1 MQTFNWTRRKNAT
14 VFMGD
19 NMTGCVSNL
28 EKGRSGVSS
37 FGRAETRRLFGRENG
52 FSLIELLI
60 VVAIILIIAGIAI
73 PDLLRSRIAANQA
86 SAVGSIRTIVTGEN
100 TYASTYGTGYSVTL
114 AQIDGPAT
122 GVSNINDAQM
132 IDSVLG
138 SGEKSGY
145 FFYYVSCP
153 ATPGPNNGT
162 MTNGTCA
169 VQVYSFQISANA
181 TGGCGTGYG
190 LCYYADSSGV
200 VRGST
205 TSYAGPTDS
214 PIGG

>member
-1 MQTFNWTRRKNAT
+1 
-14 VFMGD
+14 
-19 NMTGCVSNL
+19 MTNYASNL
-28 EKGRSGVSS
+28 GR
-37 FGRAETRRLFGRENG
+37 GRGGARVVRRLAFESMQGCDGG
-52 FSLIELLI
+52 FSLVELLI

-73 PDLLRSRIAANQA
+73 PDLLRSRVAANQA
-86 SAVGSIRTIVTGEN
+86 SAVGSIRTVITGEN
-100 TYASTYGTGYSVTL
+100 TYAATYGTGYSVSL
-114 AQIDGPAT
+114 AQLDGPAT
-122 GVSNINDAQM
+122 GASNINNAEI

-153 ATPGPNNGT
+153 TTPGPNNGS

-169 VQVYSFQISANA
+169 VQVYSFQISANS

-190 LCYYADSSGV
+190 VCYYADHSGV

-205 TSYAGPTDS
+205 TTYAGPTDS

>member
-1 MQTFNWTRRKNAT
+1 MIDHSSGMRRCRAQSCGPREC
-14 VFMGD
+14 FG
-19 NMTGCVSNL
+19 
-28 EKGRSGVSS
+28 GR
-37 FGRAETRRLFGRENG
+37 RQMAERG
-52 FSLIELLI
+52 FSLVELLI

-73 PDLLRSRIAANQA
+73 PDMLRSRIAANQA
-86 SAVGSIRTIVTGEN
+86 SAVGSIRTIITGEN
-100 TYASTYGTGYSVTL
+100 TYAATYGTGYSTTL
-114 AQIDGPAT
+114 AQLDGPAT
-122 GVSNINDAQM
+122 VVSSINNAEV

-153 ATPGPNNGT
+153 TAPGPNNGS

-169 VQVYSFQISANA
+169 VQVYAYQISANS

-205 TSYAGPTDS
+205 TTFAGPTDA

>member
-1 MQTFNWTRRKNAT
+1 MGDFMTGNVSSLRRKDGAFQ
-14 VFMGD
+14 V
-19 NMTGCVSNL
+19 
-28 EKGRSGVSS
+28 
-37 FGRAETRRLFGRENG
+37 FGRDESSRLQKSASG
-52 FSLIELLI
+52 FSLVELLI

-86 SAVGSIRTIVTGEN
+86 SAVGSIRTIITGEN
-100 TYASTYGTGYSVTL
+100 TYAATYGTGYSVTL
-114 AQIDGPAT
+114 AQLDGPAA
-122 GVSNINDAQM
+122 GASNINNAQD

-153 ATPGPNNGT
+153 TTPGPNTGS
-162 MTNGTCA
+162 MANGTCA
-169 VQVYSFQISANA
+169 VQVYSYQISANS

-190 LCYYADSSGV
+190 VCYYSDSSGV
-200 VRGST
+200 IRGST
-205 TSYAGPTDS
+205 TSYAGPTDA

>member
-1 MQTFNWTRRKNAT
+1 MTDYISDLGRGSASSYGPRESVAGRRQ
-14 VFMGD
+14 
-19 NMTGCVSNL
+19 L
-28 EKGRSGVSS
+28 
-37 FGRAETRRLFGRENG
+37 AERG
-52 FSLIELLI
+52 FSLVELLI

-86 SAVGSIRTIVTGEN
+86 SAVGSIRTIITGEN
-100 TYASTYGTGYSVTL
+100 TYAATYGTGYSTTL
-114 AQIDGPAT
+114 AQLDGPAT
-122 GVSNINDAQM
+122 VVSNINNAEV

-153 ATPGPNNGT
+153 TTPGPNNGS

-169 VQVYSFQISANA
+169 VQVYAYQISANSTA
-181 TGGCGTGYG
+181 GCGTGNG

-205 TSYAGPTDS
+205 TTFAGPTDA

>member
-1 MQTFNWTRRKNAT
+1 
-14 VFMGD
+14 
-19 NMTGCVSNL
+19 MTDHISNL
-28 EKGRSGVSS
+28 GSR
-37 FGRAETRRLFGRENG
+37 RAPSYRARKSVARRRQWAERG
-52 FSLIELLI
+52 FSLVELLI

-73 PDLLRSRIAANQA
+73 PDMLRSRIAANQA
-86 SAVGSIRTIVTGEN
+86 SAVGSIRTIITGEN
-100 TYASTYGTGYSVTL
+100 TYAATYGTGYSTTL
-114 AQIDGPAT
+114 AQLDGPAT
-122 GVSNINDAQM
+122 VVSSINNAEV

-153 ATPGPNNGT
+153 VTPGPNNGS

-169 VQVYSFQISANA
+169 VQVYGYQISANS

-205 TSYAGPTDS
+205 TTFAGPTDA

>member
-1 MQTFNWTRRKNAT
+1 
-14 VFMGD
+14 
-19 NMTGCVSNL
+19 MTGDVSCLRWN
-28 EKGRSGVSS
+28 GDTSQVFRH
-37 FGRAETRRLFGRENG
+37 AERGGLRKSERG
-52 FSLIELLI
+52 FSLVELLI

-100 TYASTYGTGYSVTL
+100 TYAATYGTGYSVTL
-114 AQIDGPAT
+114 AQLDGPTT
-122 GVSNINDAQM
+122 GASNINNAQM
-132 IDSVLG
+132 VDSVLG

-153 ATPGPNNGT
+153 TPPAANNGS

-169 VQVYSFQISANA
+169 VQVYNYQISANA
-181 TGGCGTGYG
+181 GGGCGTGFG
-190 LCYYADSSGV
+190 VCYYADSSGV
-200 VRGST
+200 IRGST
-205 TSYAGPTDS
+205 TAYAGPSDA

>member
-1 MQTFNWTRRKNAT
+1 MTDYITDLGSRRAPSYGPRKSVA
-14 VFMGD
+14 
-19 NMTGCVSNL
+19 
-28 EKGRSGVSS
+28 GR
-37 FGRAETRRLFGRENG
+37 RQLAERG
-52 FSLIELLI
+52 FSLVELLI

-86 SAVGSIRTIVTGEN
+86 SAVGSIRTIITGEN
-100 TYASTYGTGYSVTL
+100 TYAATYGTGYSTTL
-114 AQIDGPAT
+114 AQLDGPAT
-122 GVSNINDAQM
+122 VVSSINNAEV

-153 ATPGPNNGT
+153 TTPGPNNGS

-169 VQVYSFQISANA
+169 VQVYGYQISANSTA
-181 TGGCGTGYG
+181 GCGTGNG
-190 LCYYADSSGV
+190 LCYYADPSGV

-205 TSYAGPTDS
+205 TTFAGPTDA

>member
-1 MQTFNWTRRKNAT
+1 MTDHISNLGSRRAPGYRPRKNVA
-14 VFMGD
+14 
-19 NMTGCVSNL
+19 
-28 EKGRSGVSS
+28 GRRQWA
-37 FGRAETRRLFGRENG
+37 GRG
-52 FSLIELLI
+52 FSLVELLI

-73 PDLLRSRIAANQA
+73 PDMLRSRIAANQA
-86 SAVGSIRTIVTGEN
+86 SAVGSIRTIITGEN
-100 TYASTYGTGYSVTL
+100 TYAATYGTGYSTTL
-114 AQIDGPAT
+114 AQLDGPAT
-122 GVSNINDAQM
+122 VVSSINNAEV
-132 IDSVLG
+132 IDSILG

-153 ATPGPNNGT
+153 TTPGPNNGS

-169 VQVYSFQISANA
+169 VQVYGYQISANS

-205 TSYAGPTDS
+205 TTFAGPTDA